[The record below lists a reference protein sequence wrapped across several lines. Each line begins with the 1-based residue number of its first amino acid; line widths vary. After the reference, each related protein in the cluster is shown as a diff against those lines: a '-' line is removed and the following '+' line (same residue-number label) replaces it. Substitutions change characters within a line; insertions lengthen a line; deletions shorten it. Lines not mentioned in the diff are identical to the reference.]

1 MEQRHISNDFP
12 SLLTLSS
19 TTEELL
25 LTSLQRILNTSPPQ
39 STYTKSQLHGLFTG
53 HTGIAYL
60 FLHVSSSLPQLRIHG
75 YPAIHWARAY
85 ISGDRGRLSLEP
97 GNCGLACE
105 RLAYPAVRA
114 CITKDL
120 KDVRDFLAP
129 FPDIIG
135 PLPKHT
141 STRPTSSS
149 SSSMTPERRSDSV
162 ATDPGY
168 RHGSDWAAGHSS
180 SGSSSNTTGKPGG
193 QSDRFPSELV
203 YGRAGALYLLRLV
216 RHWVANSAPLVER
229 YVVLLTDR
237 ILATDDD
244 GAGNWLWSG
253 THYLGAAH
261 GDIGILTQL
270 VLTSPPLAPR
280 LARRLEYLLDLQLE
294 DGNWPSSVQAP
305 PPPGAGTTV
314 KKRKKELV
322 QWCHGA
328 PGFVL
333 SLLSLR
339 PFFPSLK
346 HRIDI
351 AIAKGRAITWHHGL
365 LRKEPSLC
373 HGILGNALIFPPG
386 PEREHFLALATPDK
400 ITEARRADPSLFH
413 PASYGKDAMLLM
425 NYEPSAAWTWMVCQ
439 RKLPRMILYNDI

>member
-12 SLLTLSS
+12 SLLTLSA
-19 TTEELL
+19 TPEELL

-39 STYTKSQLHGLFTG
+39 STYTKSQLHGVFTG

-60 FLHVSSSLPQLRIHG
+60 FLHISSSLPHLRIHG

-85 ISGDRGRLSLEP
+85 ISGDRGHLTLEP

-105 RLAYPAVRA
+105 RLAHPAVRA

-120 KDVRDFLAP
+120 RDVRDFLAP
-129 FPDIIG
+129 FPEIIG
-135 PLPKHT
+135 PLPRH
-141 STRPTSSS
+141 SAISPASPSSS
-149 SSSMTPERRSDSV
+149 TTPEGRSDSV
-162 ATDPGY
+162 ATDPG
-168 RHGSDWAAGHSS
+168 HHHSSDGAGHSS
-180 SGSSSNTTGKPGG
+180 SSTGRPGG
-193 QSDRFPSELV
+193 EPDRFPSELI

-216 RHWVANSAPLVER
+216 RHWVANSAALVER
-229 YVVLLTDR
+229 YVVLLTNR

-270 VLTSPPLAPR
+270 VLTTPPLAPR
-280 LARRLEYLLDLQLE
+280 LTHRLEQLLDLQLE

-305 PPPGAGTTV
+305 PAQPSSGAGTTV
-314 KKRKKELV
+314 KKKKKELV

-339 PFFPSLK
+339 PFFPSLR
-346 HRIDI
+346 HRIDD
-351 AIAKGRAITWHHGL
+351 AIAKGRAITWEHGL

-373 HGILGNALIFPPG
+373 HGILGNALYV
-386 PEREHFLALATPDK
+386 A
-400 ITEARRADPSLFH
+400 
-413 PASYGKDAMLLM
+413 
-425 NYEPSAAWTWMVCQ
+425 
-439 RKLPRMILYNDI
+439 

>member
-1 MEQRHISNDFP
+1 MEQRHIPNDFS

-19 TTEELL
+19 EPEQLL

-60 FLHVSSSLPQLRIHG
+60 FLHISSSLPQLRIHG

-85 ISGDRGRLSLEP
+85 ISGDRGRLALEP

-105 RLAYPAVRA
+105 RLAHPAVRA

-135 PLPKHT
+135 PLPRHT
-141 STRPTSSS
+141 ATRPTSS
-149 SSSMTPERRSDSV
+149 
-162 ATDPGY
+162 
-168 RHGSDWAAGHSS
+168 
-180 SGSSSNTTGKPGG
+180 TGKQGG
-193 QSDRFPSELV
+193 ESDPFPSELV

-216 RHWVANSAPLVER
+216 RHWVPTSAPLVER
-229 YVVLLTDR
+229 YVVHLTDR
-237 ILATDDD
+237 ILATDDG

-270 VLTSPPLAPR
+270 VLTTPPLAPR
-280 LARRLEYLLDLQLE
+280 LTHRLERLLDLQFE
-294 DGNWPSSVQAP
+294 DGNWPSSVQPP

-314 KKRKKELV
+314 KKKKKELV

-346 HRIDI
+346 HRIDA
-351 AIAKGRAITWHHGL
+351 AIEKGRAITWDHGL

-400 ITEARRADPSLFH
+400 VTEARRADPSIFR
-413 PASYGKDAMLLM
+413 PASYGKDTMLLM
-425 NYEPSAAWTWMVCQ
+425 NYDPSAAWTGLVCE
-439 RKLPRMILYNDI
+439 RKLPKMILYNDI